1 MSFQCALR
9 HCAWAIHT
17 NEVKLSISFEIIRT
31 SLQLILSIEWWCC
44 WFSYVNGTPAQLNCV
59 IYFFFHSIVNFLS
72 TTIHAKCRTF
82 TVRFCWFNGNI
93 INEIAISN
101 EHLPNWFTKSID
113 EEHCTAHSVGYQTAT
128 THNS

>member
-31 SLQLILSIEWWCC
+31 SLPMILSIEWWCC

-59 IYFFFHSIVNFLS
+59 IFSSIPSLISYQRPSMRNVVLLLS
-72 TTIHAKCRTF
+72 GFVDSMEIY
-82 TVRFCWFNGNI
+82 I